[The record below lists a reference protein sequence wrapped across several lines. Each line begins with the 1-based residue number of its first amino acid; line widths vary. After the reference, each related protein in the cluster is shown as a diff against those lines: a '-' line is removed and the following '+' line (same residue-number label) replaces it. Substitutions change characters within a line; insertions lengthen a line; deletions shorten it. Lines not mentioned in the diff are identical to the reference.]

1 MPMNKKIS
9 VAIQGVSGA
18 FHEIASRQYF
28 KGQQLEM
35 IQCLSFN
42 DLFDALLFGKA
53 DYGVLAIENTVVGSI
68 IPNYAL
74 LRDSKLKVL
83 GEVFL
88 RIEQHL
94 IVFKGEKLENIKEIY
109 SHKMAIEQCL
119 NFLNPLRRSGV
130 RILDAEDT
138 ALSAKRIADGKLKG
152 VAAIAS
158 DLAAKIYGLEI
169 IKRGIETNKKNFTRF
184 LVISNE
190 ENYEAH
196 LKNIQKNKASLYFR
210 LPHEEGS
217 LSQVLS
223 VLAFYKINLS
233 KIQSLPVVGKEWEYL
248 FYIDLTFSEYEK
260 YKQALTA
267 ILPLTKELSILGE
280 YQKGIRPKE
289 NRIR

>member
-9 VAIQGVSGA
+9 VAIQGVRGA

-28 KGQQLEM
+28 KEEQLEM

-42 DLFDALLFGKA
+42 DLFDALLFDKA

-74 LRDSKLKVL
+74 LRESKLKVL

-94 IVFKGEKLENIKEIY
+94 IVAKGEKLENIKEIY
-109 SHKMAIEQCL
+109 SHQMAIEQCL
-119 NFLNPLRRSGV
+119 EFLNPLRRSGV
-130 RILDAEDT
+130 RILDSEDT
-138 ALSAKRIADGKLKG
+138 ALSAKRIADQNLKG

-158 DLAAKIYGLEI
+158 DLAAETYDLEI
-169 IKRGIETNKKNFTRF
+169 INRGIETNKKNFTRF

-190 ENYEAH
+190 ENYETR
-196 LKNIQKNKASLYFR
+196 LKDIQKNKASLCFR

-248 FYIDLTFSEYEK
+248 FHIDLTFSKYEK
-260 YKQALTA
+260 YKQALAA
-267 ILPLTKELSILGE
+267 IRPLTKELNILGE

-289 NRIR
+289 NKIK